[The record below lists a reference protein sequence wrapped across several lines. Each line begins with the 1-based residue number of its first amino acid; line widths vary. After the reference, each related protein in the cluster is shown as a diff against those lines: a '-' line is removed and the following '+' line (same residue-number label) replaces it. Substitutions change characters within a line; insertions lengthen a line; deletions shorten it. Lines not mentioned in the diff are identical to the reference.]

1 MDERRLE
8 IKVGALVLVGVAG
21 VLGLLFLMGELRL
34 GRDPAVN
41 ILFSHTGNV
50 VRGAPVKLGGVTVG
64 RVESIE
70 LEPNRR
76 DEAGQPLPVRLAVSV
91 EPFAMSAL
99 KRDTGVTVATVGPL
113 GEPYLELHPGSKD
126 APPLEPGATLRGT
139 DAPRLDLVALQL
151 SRMLDRF
158 AGLLDQPPE
167 GAGELVGSVTRL
179 TRNVDVLLE
188 ENREE
193 IGTLAKELSAA
204 AKDMRALAAT
214 AREAMEPGG
223 RGDRLL
229 NDATA
234 VTKTLRRDVPVMTED
249 ARRVLGQA
257 ALLSGEFTEEDM
269 RKLKLAI
276 DRYTAAGEKLESI
289 ATRGETILKRVEPLF
304 DPDAGTLGAL
314 AQDRQL
320 YDDIRAL
327 VSELRK
333 NPWKIL
339 WKD

>member
-8 IKVGALVLVGVAG
+8 IKVGALVLIGVAG

-34 GRDPAVN
+34 SRDPSLN

-50 VRGAPVKLGGVTVG
+50 VRGAPVKLGGVNVG

-70 LEPNRR
+70 LDPQRR
-76 DEAGQPLPVRLAVSV
+76 DEAGRPLPVRLAVSV
-91 EPFAMSAL
+91 NPSTLAAL
-99 KRDTGVTVATVGPL
+99 REDAGVTVATVGPL
-113 GEPYLELHPGSKD
+113 GEPYLELWPGSHD
-126 APPLEPGATLRGT
+126 AAPLEPGATLRGT

-151 SRMLDRF
+151 SGMLDRI
-158 AGLLDQPPE
+158 AGVIDQPPE
-167 GAGELVGSVTRL
+167 GVGEMVGSVARL
-179 TRNVDVLLE
+179 TRNVDTLLE

-193 IGTLAKELSAA
+193 LGALAQELSAA
-204 AKDMRALAAT
+204 AKDMRALAAS
-214 AREAMEPGG
+214 ARRAMDPGG

-229 NDATA
+229 DDAAA
-234 VTKTLRRDVPVMTED
+234 VSGVLRRDVPVMTED

-257 ALLSGEFTEEDM
+257 ATLSGQFDEEDM
-269 RKLKLAI
+269 RKLKEAI
-276 DRYTAAGEKLESI
+276 DRYSAAGEKLESI
-289 ATRGETILKRVEPLF
+289 ATRGERILGNLEPMF

-320 YDDIRAL
+320 YDDLRAL